1 MTKEQIITTAAALAA
16 AVLIFIIIHMIR
28 RAVRHR
34 KLSIDDMEGHEFEA
48 FCAQM
53 LALDGFDEVI
63 TTKASRDFG
72 ADILASRDGV
82 TYAIQCKCYSD
93 MVGIK
98 SVQEVYAAKDFY
110 DRMVGVVMTNSYFTA
125 PAKEAADKLKVLM
138 WDRDYIADRGYT
150 E

>member
-1 MTKEQIITTAAALAA
+1 M
-16 AVLIFIIIHMIR
+16 
-28 RAVRHR
+28 
-34 KLSIDDMEGHEFEA
+34 
-48 FCAQM
+48 
-53 LALDGFDEVI
+53 
-63 TTKASRDFG
+63 
-72 ADILASRDGV
+72 